1 MAPTQRLSPGE
12 ALLPVSQGG
21 AEKPPEL
28 PARSGLEPPAP
39 SPFSPASPPSSPNDW
54 PQERS
59 PGGRSDGSSPR
70 APVPTTLPG
79 LRHAP
84 WQGFRE
90 PPDSPDGSPLTPV
103 PTQTPWLVTS
113 PEPPQSSP
121 TPAFP
126 LAASYDISSPTQPP
140 LPEKRHLPGPGQLS
154 GPWGPE
160 QASPPARGTS
170 HHVTFAPQLPD
181 NTPQLPGTK
190 ALRERAWGTALGEPF
205 PQGGAWYGNLGAL
218 GPSSV
223 PPCPR
228 APHAREPEQRQV
240 CPGYIQVLV
249 QATPVP

>member
-1 MAPTQRLSPGE
+1 MAPAQRLSPGE
-12 ALLPVSQGG
+12 ALLPVSQGA

-39 SPFSPASPPSSPNDW
+39 SPLSPTSPASSPNDW

-59 PGGRSDGSSPR
+59 PGGRSDGGSPR
-70 APVPTTLPG
+70 GPVPTTLPG

-84 WQGFRE
+84 WQGLRE

-103 PTQTPWLVTS
+103 PTQMPWLVAS

-126 LAASYDISSPTQPP
+126 VAASYDINGPTQPP
-140 LPEKRHLPGPGQLS
+140 LPEKRHLPGPGQQP

-181 NTPQLPGTK
+181 NTPQPPGIK
-190 ALRERAWGTALGEPF
+190 ALRTGVSGAPLGEPF
-205 PQGGAWYGNLGAL
+205 FLGRAWRRHLEAPGAKLS
-218 GPSSV
+218 PSLS
-223 PPCPR
+223 
-228 APHAREPEQRQV
+228 
-240 CPGYIQVLV
+240 
-249 QATPVP
+249 